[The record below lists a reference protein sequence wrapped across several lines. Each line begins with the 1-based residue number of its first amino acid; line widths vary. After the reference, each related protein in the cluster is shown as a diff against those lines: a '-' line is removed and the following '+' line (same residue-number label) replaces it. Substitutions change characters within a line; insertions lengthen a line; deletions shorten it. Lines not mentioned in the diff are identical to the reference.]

1 MADMSAAMR
10 EFAACASERRFDL
23 QRCAECGEVSWPP
36 RDICGA
42 CWSDL
47 LEWTPVSR
55 SGVVLA
61 ATALHAPLE
70 EFFRA
75 RTPWRV
81 GTVRLEA
88 GPVAHAHLHGVLS
101 EGDEIQ
107 LEARIDYQGRA
118 ILVAVPK
125 SGARIEDDP
134 KLRDLI
140 TKQNTKGENHGR
152 S

>member
-10 EFAACASERRFDL
+10 EFAERAKDGQLEL
-23 QRCAECGEVSWPP
+23 QQCGDCGEVSWPP
-36 RDICGA
+36 RDVCGA
-42 CWSDL
+42 CWSDR

-61 ATALHAPLE
+61 ATALHAPLG

-81 GTVRLEA
+81 GTVRLDA
-88 GPVAHAHLHGVLS
+88 GPLAYAHLHGALS
-101 EGDEIQ
+101 EGDEIR

-118 ILVAVPK
+118 VLIAVPK
-125 SGARIEDDP
+125 NGARIEDDP

-140 TKQNTKGENHGR
+140 TKQDTKGENHEH

>member
-1 MADMSAAMR
+1 MAEMSAPMTK
-10 EFAACASERRFDL
+10 FAKRVKDGQFEL
-23 QRCAECGEVSWPP
+23 QQCSDCGAVSWPP
-36 RDICGA
+36 RDVCGG
-42 CWSDL
+42 CWSDR

-55 SGVVLA
+55 SGFVLA

-88 GPVAHAHLHGVLS
+88 GPVAYAHLHGAVS
-101 EGDEIQ
+101 EGDETR
-107 LEARIDYQGRA
+107 LEAHIDYRGRA
-118 ILVAVPK
+118 ILIAVPK
-125 SGARIEDDP
+125 NGARIEDDP

-140 TKQNTKGENHGR
+140 TE
-152 S
+152 